1 MSGRKG
7 KEPGGSERSS
17 RQLKPAYMIWFAFCF
32 MLFIYEPLLMY
43 STNKNDF
50 WFDFWIMILPT
61 LVIFVL
67 FLITGQYSLI
77 IPIQRRYIHSHA
89 TVCR

>member
-50 WFDFWIMILPT
+50 WFDF
-61 LVIFVL
+61 
-67 FLITGQYSLI
+67 
-77 IPIQRRYIHSHA
+77 
-89 TVCR
+89 